1 MTKLKIVSNN
11 KVRANREN
19 AKKSTGPRTV
29 SGKEKVSGNAL
40 SHGLTAEKHVIIG
53 ESIEEFNTFKNSMFN
68 VYEPFGAYEEE
79 IFIKLV
85 ELLWRLRRVGV
96 IETGI
101 YGNEILEY
109 DADTYKPQASNKI
122 THSDFKEGDQNKVLK
137 NQSLIGVEFTRD
149 SNAGSSLLKLNT
161 IEGRL
166 ISRVQLFEDLLLKV
180 QKRRGLSSPCSLKNY
195 SRFYAA
201 CFFLPMKYN
210 KAKAT
215 IKIPGN
221 INMFDKVACPAAK
234 SAASPTKPVASAA
247 VLLSLIHPPMMG
259 WNIDEENIPIP
270 PMIDKPNAP
279 VCGKC

>member
-11 KVRANREN
+11 KVRANRDN
-19 AKKSTGPRTV
+19 AKKSTGPKTL

-53 ESIEEFNTFKNSMFN
+53 ESIDEFNTFKDSMFK
-68 VYEPFGAYEEE
+68 VYEPNGAYEEE

-101 YGNEILEY
+101 FGNEILEF
-109 DADTYKPQASNKI
+109 DADTYKPKASTEI

-137 NQSLIGVEFTRD
+137 NQSLIGVAFTRD

-166 ISRVQLFEDLLLKV
+166 ISRVQLYEDLLLKA
-180 QKRRGLSSPCSLKNY
+180 QKKRRKGEKNE
-195 SRFYAA
+195 
-201 CFFLPMKYN
+201 KYFS
-210 KAKAT
+210 
-215 IKIPGN
+215 I
-221 INMFDKVACPAAK
+221 
-234 SAASPTKPVASAA
+234 
-247 VLLSLIHPPMMG
+247 
-259 WNIDEENIPIP
+259 
-270 PMIDKPNAP
+270 
-279 VCGKC
+279 

>member
-1 MTKLKIVSNN
+1 MRTIRKLKIVSNN
-11 KVRANREN
+11 KVRTNREN
-19 AKKSTGPRTV
+19 AKRSTGPRTV

-40 SHGLTAEKHVIIG
+40 THGLTVEKHVIIG
-53 ESIEEFNTFKNSMFN
+53 ESIDEFNTFKDSMFK

-109 DADTYKPQASNKI
+109 DADTYKPTASNKI

-137 NQSLIGVEFTRD
+137 NQSLIGVAFTRD

-180 QKRRGLSSPCSLKNY
+180 QKRRRKG
-195 SRFYAA
+195 
-201 CFFLPMKYN
+201 
-210 KAKAT
+210 
-215 IKIPGN
+215 
-221 INMFDKVACPAAK
+221 
-234 SAASPTKPVASAA
+234 
-247 VLLSLIHPPMMG
+247 
-259 WNIDEENIPIP
+259 
-270 PMIDKPNAP
+270 
-279 VCGKC
+279 GKK